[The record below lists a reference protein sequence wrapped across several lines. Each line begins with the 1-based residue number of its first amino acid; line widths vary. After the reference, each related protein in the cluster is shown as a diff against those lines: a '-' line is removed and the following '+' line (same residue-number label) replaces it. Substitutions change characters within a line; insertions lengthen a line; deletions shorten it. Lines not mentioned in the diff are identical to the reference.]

1 VPDRSLVERVTSG
14 DRDAFRRIV
23 ESESP
28 TVFRTC
34 YRILGTVSEAED
46 AAQETFVIAYRAIDT
61 YRGEGAVG
69 AWLARIAARQ
79 AFRRLSQRREAISLD
94 VAVDTTRNTST
105 DTDPLG
111 QALAAERQAAVR
123 IAVAALPEPYR
134 EVVALRFFGELS
146 LAEIAVVTERPLGT
160 VKTHLRRGLLRLR
173 EALGEEA
180 AA

>member
-1 VPDRSLVERVTSG
+1 MPDRSLVDAVTAG

-34 YRILGTVSEAED
+34 YRILGNVPEAED

-61 YRGEGAVG
+61 YRAEGAIG

-79 AFRRLSQRREAISLD
+79 AFRRLSQRREATPLD
-94 VAVDTTRNTST
+94 LAVDQAAKTSHES
-105 DTDPLG
+105 DPLG
-111 QALAAERQAAVR
+111 QALHAERQAAVR
-123 IAVAALPEPYR
+123 GAVANLPEPYR

-146 LAEIAVVTERPLGT
+146 LAEIATVTERPLGT
-160 VKTHLRRGLLRLR
+160 VKTHLRRGLGRLR

>member
-1 VPDRSLVERVTSG
+1 VPDRSLVEAVTSG

-28 TVFRTC
+28 AVFRTC
-34 YRILGTVSEAED
+34 YRILGTVPEAED

-79 AFRRLSQRREAISLD
+79 AFRRLSQRREASSLD
-94 VAVDTTRNTST
+94 VVDTTANAST
-105 DTDPLG
+105 DADPLG

-146 LAEIAVVTERPLGT
+146 LAEIAVVTDRPVGT
-160 VKTHLRRGLLRLR
+160 VKTHLRRGLGRLR